1 MDAVCSLKV
10 HGVTIANPP
19 ACVKCGAMCAV
30 CSLSILCYTFFRAR
44 LTRVTARHGQRPF
57 MRHSL
62 RHNRFGHSGIRHRLR
77 VHEGGTYRAS
87 HRVMKGGNSTEGGVG
102 EFQSRAALRA
112 VDLGGALSRH
122 AFEVPNRARSSTHH
136 TAVVKN
142 TPHASDAMSASVS
155 MVALVKD
162 VGERESSYIVT

>member
-1 MDAVCSLKV
+1 
-10 HGVTIANPP
+10 
-19 ACVKCGAMCAV
+19 
-30 CSLSILCYTFFRAR
+30 
-44 LTRVTARHGQRPF
+44 
-57 MRHSL
+57 
-62 RHNRFGHSGIRHRLR
+62 
-77 VHEGGTYRAS
+77 
-87 HRVMKGGNSTEGGVG
+87 MKGGNSTEGGVG

-112 VDLGGALSRH
+112 VDLGGALSRY
-122 AFEVPNRARSSTHH
+122 AFEVPNRARGSTHH